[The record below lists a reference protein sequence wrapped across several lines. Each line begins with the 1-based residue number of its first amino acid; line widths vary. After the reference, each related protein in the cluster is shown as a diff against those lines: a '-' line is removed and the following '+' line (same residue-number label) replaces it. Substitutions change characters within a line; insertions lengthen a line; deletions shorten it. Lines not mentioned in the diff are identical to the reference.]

1 MFELELRVGLQ
12 FEFER
17 QLECCGDVEIRSCG
31 VVEVWSCGDDRVDRV
46 LLRL

>member
-1 MFELELRVGLQ
+1 MVEFELELRVGLQ

-17 QLECCGDVEIRSCG
+17 QLECCGSCG